1 MRFRPKIAGAGTAR
15 ATLFGGTEDADLL
28 KRYRDMGAARVVVT
42 LRPETADKTLPVLDR
57 WADLIRPVRRAK
69 ERTQGVL
76 PRIEAGCS
84 GSTKLATFVS
94 ASPSSR
100 RMSTLPFDQ
109 VSHIE
114 VTSVG
119 AERDAFGEAAHLGLS
134 DLAHRLSLD
143 LEQERHVE
151 FLVPIEGGFGR
162 AAGAVHVA
170 LAFRKTKPPPAGQPR
185 GRQEDKDA

>member
-42 LRPETADKTLPVLDR
+42 LRPEKTLPVLDR

-84 GSTKLATFVS
+84 GSAKLATFVR

-100 RMSTLPFDQ
+100 RMWTLP
-109 VSHIE
+109 S
-114 VTSVG
+114 
-119 AERDAFGEAAHLGLS
+119 
-134 DLAHRLSLD
+134 
-143 LEQERHVE
+143 
-151 FLVPIEGGFGR
+151 
-162 AAGAVHVA
+162 
-170 LAFRKTKPPPAGQPR
+170 TKFPT
-185 GRQEDKDA
+185 